1 MELEVECNETS
12 LSQLSVLIAKAVDDY
27 VKFSEKKRRCLN
39 SDIELLKENNFWLA
53 RIKDLI
59 IERGRLQQLLMDARV
74 SKKLFQESEERRL
87 RQLLELE
94 EIRLSFSR
102 DYISGIVLIN
112 TIRIDRVTPFQIC
125 LLIT

>member
-1 MELEVECNETS
+1 LELEVECNETS